1 LFFLA
6 MARHRLGQRVQAR
19 DSFDRA
25 VRWWSE
31 QKQLPEPYA
40 EELARF
46 RAEADAVL
54 VDFPVDELPADVF
67 GGPSSPRQIR

>member
-1 LFFLA
+1 

-25 VRWWSE
+25 VRWWGE

-40 EELARF
+40 EELAGF

-54 VDFPVDELPADVF
+54 ACPVNELPAEVF
-67 GGPSSPRQIR
+67 AGPS